1 MQSFLSRPTM
11 REGVSIKC
19 INVAGL
25 EVAAPMG
32 RGPAVLSERGLVTER
47 ISEVSPSKHRRRGC
61 MS

>member
-1 MQSFLSRPTM
+1 M

-32 RGPAVLSERGLVTER
+32 RGPAVLSERGLATER
-47 ISEVSPSKHRRRGC
+47 IIEVSPSKHRRRGC
-61 MS
+61 ML